1 MTGLTVSKIETD
13 YDVTRGELKTVQQ
26 ILLTGLTIS
35 KIETDYDVT
44 GREFETVQH
53 TVDCC
58 CSIGDQYQISGVTL

>member
-1 MTGLTVSKIETD
+1 MTGLPISKIETD
-13 YDVTRGELKTVQQ
+13 YDVTGGKFETVQLT
-26 ILLTGLTIS
+26 LLTGLTIS

-44 GREFETVQH
+44 GGELKTVQH